1 MKIERR
7 KFRIGEL
14 ANRLNVER
22 FVIRFWEKEFGVK
35 TDRSEGSQRFYDE
48 QALKMFTAIKSLLY
62 EEGYTIAGAK
72 KQLKCLSP
80 KKAPITAS
88 LKTSFSAPEKT
99 KTEVATPSKQED
111 KDSIA
116 KQIEDLKKQLYKLK
130 ELL

>member
-22 FVIRFWEKEFGVK
+22 FVIRFWEKEFDVK

-72 KQLKCLSP
+72 KQLKCTF
-80 KKAPITAS
+80 KKSSITAS
-88 LKTSFSAPEKT
+88 SKTSFPSSEKIETEISSANNL
-99 KTEVATPSKQED
+99 D
-111 KDSIA
+111 KDSIT

>member
-14 ANRLNVER
+14 ANKLNVER
-22 FVIRFWEKEFGVK
+22 FVIRFWEKEFQVK

-48 QALKMFTAIKSLLY
+48 HALKTFTAIKTLLY

-72 KQLKCLSP
+72 KQLKQVIN
-80 KKAPITAS
+80 KKEITAS
-88 LKTSFSAPEKT
+88 QKTSLNCDQVVQQAAPSCESET
-99 KTEVATPSKQED
+99 AQLT
-111 KDSIA
+111 
-116 KQIEDLKKQLYKLK
+116 KQIENLKKQLYKLK